1 MINGP
6 SWTRRSRCRTRKQKK
21 TRASSFASA
30 YPVQYHRFIATK
42 RAPSLHLL
50 SVQAKILRAQ
60 ELQNFP
66 DHVLDGEIR
75 RVDNFRIVGDGERRI
90 APGRVGQI
98 ARDDLIMLALRG
110 SALGPDFGR
119 SVDIKLEGSLGE

>member
-1 MINGP
+1 MTNGP
-6 SWTRRSRCRTRKQKK
+6 SKTRCSRCRTRKRKK
-21 TRASSFASA
+21 SRASSFASA

-42 RAPSLHLL
+42 RAPSLRLL
-50 SVQAKILRAQ
+50 SFQAKILRAQ

-66 DHVLDGEIR
+66 NHVLNGEIR

-98 ARDDLIMLALRG
+98 ARRDLIILALRG
-110 SALGPDFGR
+110 SALRPDFGR
-119 SVDIKLEGSLGE
+119 